1 MSYILIGSRP
11 SPYVRKIRLVLESIS
26 YEFRELNIY
35 EGVDGVELNKV
46 NPINR
51 IPVLLDENK
60 TIWDSRQIF
69 NYLNQKHQL
78 FAMDWEDENLITAID
93 GMLDAG
99 VDLALMRRSGMDIK
113 EPYMYIQRQ
122 KDRIESIL
130 DYLSK
135 SYLKSEKSHHWN
147 FVSISLLS
155 FIDWSIFRELTDY
168 THRPDFIEF
177 LNRFKTKPIVEK
189 TDPRLS

>member
-1 MSYILIGSRP
+1 MSYVLIGSKP
-11 SPYVRKIRLVLESIS
+11 SPYVRKIRLVLESIP

-35 EGVDGVELNKV
+35 DGVDGVELNKL

-51 IPVLLDENK
+51 IPVLLDEDK

-78 FAMDWEDENLITAID
+78 FATDWSDENIITSID
-93 GMLDAG
+93 GMLDSGA
-99 VDLALMRRSGMDIK
+99 ALILMKRSGMNIA
-113 EPYMYIQRQ
+113 EHYMYIQRQ
-122 KDRIESIL
+122 KDRIDSIL

-135 SYLKSEKSHHWN
+135 SYLKSEKSNHWN

-155 FIDWSIFRELTDY
+155 FIDWAIFRELVDFSK
-168 THRPDFIEF
+168 RPEFIEF
-177 LNRFKTKPIVEK
+177 FDKFKDRPVMKL
-189 TDPRLS
+189 TDPRA

>member
-1 MSYILIGSRP
+1 MSYVLLGSRT
-11 SPYVRKIRLVLESIS
+11 SPYARKIRLLLESIP

-51 IPVLLDENK
+51 IPVLIDGDK

-69 NYLNQKHQL
+69 QYLNQKHQL
-78 FAMDWEDENLITAID
+78 FATDWNDENLVTAVD
-93 GMLDAG
+93 GLLDSG
-99 VDLALMRRSGMDIK
+99 VALVLMKRSGMNIK
-113 EPYMYIQRQ
+113 EPYMYVQRQ
-122 KDRIESIL
+122 KDRIDSIL

-135 SYLKSEKSHHWN
+135 DYLKSEKSQHWN

-155 FIDWSIFRELTDY
+155 FIDWAIFRDIADFSQ
-168 THRPDFIEF
+168 RPEFIEF
-177 LNRFKTKPIVEK
+177 FNRFKDKPVMVK
-189 TDPRLS
+189 TDPRL